1 MKAPQLISERLI
13 LEPLGLSFLS
23 EDYLSWLND
32 AETGLYLDTPRGQT
46 LQDLEHYLTNAENR
60 SILFWAMTLRDS
72 GRHIGN
78 IKIDPLHTFHRYG
91 EFGILLGAKDVWGK
105 GYAKEASETVIRF
118 CFESLLLRKITLGVV
133 KDNVAA
139 VKLYEN
145 LGFVTEGCYVR
156 HGFYNGKWCDILRMA
171 LFNPSADQ

>member
-23 EDYLSWLND
+23 EYYLSWLND
-32 AETGLYLDTPRGQT
+32 AETALYLDTPRGQNQ
-46 LQDLEHYLTNAENR
+46 QDLKEYLTLVENR
-60 SILFWAMTLRDS
+60 PILFWAITLRES

-78 IKIDPLHTFHRYG
+78 IKIDPVDTFHRYG
-91 EFGILLGAKDVWGK
+91 EYGILIGAKDVWGN
-105 GYAKEASETVIRF
+105 GFAKEASEAVIRF
-118 CFESLLLRKITLGVV
+118 CFESLLLRRITLGVV

-139 VKLYEN
+139 VKLYEH

-156 HGFYNGKWCDILRMA
+156 HGFYNGKWCDVLRMA